1 MKKLKFLL
9 GAIAVF
15 ALASTFS
22 PSRAQTRIYLN
33 ETFDTP
39 LNNLIW
45 NLSACT
51 NITEEEGPLYYLR
64 LSETD
69 YYGGWVYDPNGE
81 VVSGGMP
88 TPLNGEYW
96 LISNPITLE
105 SDAVNIVQ
113 VDFMYGTTYI
123 GHNFSICVRESGQ
136 TKWDTISSINPN
148 SFGGESIIGVLDAKW
163 GGKTVEMGFCFS
175 TQFYSGYAYYFLMG
189 ALKFSAYERVPK
201 LATEVI
207 SAPFAY
213 GQSLE
218 LKMQVSNVGPIGVE
232 NVEYMYT
239 MDAQAEETSF
249 TVTFASTLD
258 ALVGIQQTSA
268 QIDMESLAF
277 GNHTLKLRPV
287 KVNGEAY
294 EGETIEFDFTYLD
307 ESKLTQAYVP
317 VFESFTSSTCGP
329 CASANTALNPVQE
342 ELREAGSLNV
352 IKYQMNWPGNGDP
365 YYISGNQTRM
375 AFYDGIFGWNGSW
388 SVPMPIYNGSDVITE
403 WPGTYWS
410 DLANELK
417 KRVAEDHAQKAVM
430 EIHITNASISDT
442 KRLTLEFEVT
452 SPIDVEANVIAVI
465 AEHTTTGN
473 RRTNGEKEFHHVAL
487 DFPTGAQGVTKNF
500 EAGKKETFSY
510 AVAMSRT
517 NMEGLDLE
525 VLCFVQHK
533 SGYIFQ
539 SSSII
544 EGGNVAN
551 EEEMLGDIRVYP
563 NPARENTTI
572 SGLESANVA
581 VFDMTG
587 RQVYMQNGVDGNLEL
602 SLSGFAEGTYVIRIV
617 EGGKI
622 AHRKLIVV
630 R

>member
-1 MKKLKFLL
+1 
-9 GAIAVF
+9 
-15 ALASTFS
+15 
-22 PSRAQTRIYLN
+22 
-33 ETFDTP
+33 
-39 LNNLIW
+39 
-45 NLSACT
+45 
-51 NITEEEGPLYYLR
+51 
-64 LSETD
+64 
-69 YYGGWVYDPNGE
+69 
-81 VVSGGMP
+81 
-88 TPLNGEYW
+88 
-96 LISNPITLE
+96 
-105 SDAVNIVQ
+105 
-113 VDFMYGTTYI
+113 
-123 GHNFSICVRESGQ
+123 
-136 TKWDTISSINPN
+136 
-148 SFGGESIIGVLDAKW
+148 
-163 GGKTVEMGFCFS
+163 
-175 TQFYSGYAYYFLMG
+175 
-189 ALKFSAYERVPK
+189 
-201 LATEVI
+201 
-207 SAPFAY
+207 
-213 GQSLE
+213 
-218 LKMQVSNVGPIGVE
+218 
-232 NVEYMYT
+232 
-239 MDAQAEETSF
+239 
-249 TVTFASTLD
+249 
-258 ALVGIQQTSA
+258 
-268 QIDMESLAF
+268 
-277 GNHTLKLRPV
+277 
-287 KVNGEAY
+287 
-294 EGETIEFDFTYLD
+294 
-307 ESKLTQAYVP
+307 
-317 VFESFTSSTCGP
+317 
-329 CASANTALNPVQE
+329 
-342 ELREAGSLNV
+342 
-352 IKYQMNWPGNGDP
+352 
-365 YYISGNQTRM
+365 RM